1 MGENELKGMNEN
13 LEKEIRN
20 VNNLEEETAGKE
32 KIEHDLEML
41 KEDVEA
47 VQDRNTKLEKE
58 IAKLSK
64 VKQLYAECEQEK
76 VNLLARME
84 LLKNKNRNYLEDLK
98 SHQDLLSDGKVN

>member
-1 MGENELKGMNEN
+1 MG
-13 LEKEIRN
+13 
-20 VNNLEEETAGKE
+20 GKE
-32 KIEHDLEML
+32 KIEQDLEML

-64 VKQLYAECEQEK
+64 VRQLNSECEQEK

-98 SHQDLLSDGKVN
+98 GNQDLLSDGNVTLDQLKTKNSVFESDINNLENVLGGL